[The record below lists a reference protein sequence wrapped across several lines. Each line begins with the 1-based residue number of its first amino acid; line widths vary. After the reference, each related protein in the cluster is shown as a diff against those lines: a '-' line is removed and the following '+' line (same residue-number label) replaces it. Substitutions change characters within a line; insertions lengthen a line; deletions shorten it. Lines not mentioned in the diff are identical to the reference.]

1 MRALPVALLLV
12 APLSFA
18 FPGTLPAQ
26 DFRVFTTVS
35 DVSGERPVEI
45 SRSLTLFH
53 AGQAWDHAVETGEV
67 VRFDPAKAEFV
78 LLDARRELA
87 CTVKLEELS
96 RGLSVGRKETEK
108 EIARLAVDPA
118 PGSKELAR
126 SLAFQLTP
134 RYDVADDDDEAVRVG
149 FVGGPLAYDF
159 ACAKPSRPSIATH
172 YWDCAAWT
180 ATLNHALAPGRLF
193 PDVHRP
199 IHEEL
204 RARGVVPQRVGRTMT
219 DRPGAPPQRLTAE
232 HSFQE
237 RLDPHDRTLISEWRA
252 RLDSPN
258 TRTVN
263 FREYQRLTLG
273 GAAQATR

>member
-1 MRALPVALLLV
+1 MRALPVALLLFMPS
-12 APLSFA
+12 A
-18 FPGTLPAQ
+18 TLWAQ

-53 AGQAWDHAVETGEV
+53 AGQAWDHAVEAGEV

-78 LLDARRELA
+78 LLDTRRDLA

-96 RGLSVGRKETEK
+96 RGLTVGRRETEK

-118 PGSKELAR
+118 PGAKDLAQ

-134 RYDVADDDDEAVRVG
+134 KYDVAADDGARRAA
-149 FVGGPLAYDF
+149 FVGGPLVYDF
-159 ACAKPSRPSIATH
+159 ACAEPSRPSIAAH
-172 YWDCAAWT
+172 YWDYAAWT

-204 RARGVVPQRVGRTMT
+204 RARGVVPQRVERTMK
-219 DRPGAPPQRLTAE
+219 DIVGAPPQRLTAE

-258 TRTVN
+258 TRSVN

-273 GAAQATR
+273 GTAQATR